1 MRTFV
6 RLRRAIVGHEELAR
20 RLDEL
25 EARYDY
31 QFRAV
36 FDAIRQLMTP
46 PDAARRRAILMPES

>member
-1 MRTFV
+1 
-6 RLRRAIVGHEELAR
+6 LSQ

-25 EARYDY
+25 EKKYDH

-46 PDAARRRAILMPES
+46 APTPKKPPIGFHSQRTRN